1 MKKIIIS
8 FIVLIVPAFVFGTAL
23 PLSSLVVSLIEGKTL
38 PEAVII
44 LANQIDSI
52 INRVETIEQKQI
64 STNTTIDSFINNNIE
79 LKSKQEVLDIKQNN
93 LDLEQLRTKNQQIEN
108 EKIQNLLKEKQN
120 ELDKITEILIFEQ
133 TKTKEQQEKNDQKQ
147 KELEINQIKTE
158 TKVLENEKIIQEIE
172 NNPIPIISKQ
182 LLVKPSFEGIPEWE
196 TVSGAQKIKI
206 STFTLQTKGNTGI
219 AISEILIS
227 HLFGGA
233 TLTNMWIESDEG
245 LFIGNKVE
253 TTDMGEIFL
262 PMSVSLTP
270 NETRKF
276 IIYANS
282 KNDRSGIVQ
291 TYIEKILSD
300 SYTIEGL
307 PLVGPAINFKKQ

>member
-8 FIVLIVPAFVFGTAL
+8 LAIILVVPTFVFGTT
-23 PLSSLVVSLIEGKTL
+23 LSSLVISLIEGKTL

-44 LANQIDSI
+44 LANQIDSV
-52 INRVETIEQKQI
+52 INRIETIEQTQI
-64 STNTTIDSFINNNIE
+64 SKNTTIDSLVDYNIE
-79 LKSKQEVLDIKQNN
+79 LNSKQEVLNIKQSNI
-93 LDLEQLRTKNQQIEN
+93 DLEQLKTKKQQIEN
-108 EKIQNLLKEKQN
+108 ETIQNLLKEKQN
-120 ELDKITEILIFEQ
+120 ELDKITTILMIEQ
-133 TKTKEQQEKNDQKQ
+133 GKVKEQQEKNDQKQ
-147 KELEINQIKTE
+147 KELEINQTKIEMKT
-158 TKVLENEKIIQEIE
+158 LENEKIIQKIE
-172 NNPIPIISKQ
+172 NDPIPIVTKQ
-182 LLVKPSFEGIPEWE
+182 LLVEPSFDGTPEWE
-196 TVSGAQKIKI
+196 AISGAQKIKI

-282 KNDRSGIVQ
+282 KNDRSGIIQ
-291 TYIEKILSD
+291 TYIEKIISD

>member
-8 FIVLIVPAFVFGTAL
+8 LAIILVVPTFVFGTT
-23 PLSSLVVSLIEGKTL
+23 LSSLVVSLIEGKTL

-44 LANQIDSI
+44 LANQIDSV
-52 INRVETIEQKQI
+52 INRIETIEQTQI
-64 STNTTIDSFINNNIE
+64 SKNTTIDSLVDYNIE
-79 LKSKQEVLDIKQNN
+79 LKSKQEVLNIKQSNI
-93 LDLEQLRTKNQQIEN
+93 DLEQLKTKKQQIEN
-108 EKIQNLLKEKQN
+108 ETIQNLLKEKQN
-120 ELDKITEILIFEQ
+120 ELDKITTILMIEQ
-133 TKTKEQQEKNDQKQ
+133 GKVKEQQEKNDQKQ
-147 KELEINQIKTE
+147 KELEINQTKIEMKT
-158 TKVLENEKIIQEIE
+158 LENEKIIQKIE
-172 NNPIPIISKQ
+172 NDPIQIVTKQ
-182 LLVKPSFEGIPEWE
+182 LLVEPSFDGTPEWE
-196 TVSGAQKIKI
+196 AISGAQKIKI

-219 AISEILIS
+219 SISEILIS

-262 PMSVSLTP
+262 PMSISLAP

-282 KNDRSGIVQ
+282 KNDRSGIIQ
-291 TYIEKILSD
+291 TYIEKIISD

>member
-8 FIVLIVPAFVFGTAL
+8 LAIILVVPTFVFGTT
-23 PLSSLVVSLIEGKTL
+23 LSSLVISLIEGKTL

-44 LANQIDSI
+44 LANQIDSV
-52 INRVETIEQKQI
+52 INRIETIEQTQI
-64 STNTTIDSFINNNIE
+64 SKNTTIDSLVDYNIE
-79 LKSKQEVLDIKQNN
+79 LNSKQEVLNIKQSNI
-93 LDLEQLRTKNQQIEN
+93 DLEQLKTKKQQIEN
-108 EKIQNLLKEKQN
+108 ETIQNLLKEKQN
-120 ELDKITEILIFEQ
+120 ELDKITTILMIEQ
-133 TKTKEQQEKNDQKQ
+133 GKVKEQQEKNDQKQ
-147 KELEINQIKTE
+147 KELEINQTKIEMKT
-158 TKVLENEKIIQEIE
+158 LENEKIIQKIE
-172 NNPIPIISKQ
+172 NDPIPIVTKQ
-182 LLVKPSFEGIPEWE
+182 LLVEPSFDGTPEWE
-196 TVSGAQKIKI
+196 AISGAQKIKI

-262 PMSVSLTP
+262 PMSFSLTP

-282 KNDRSGIVQ
+282 KNDRSGIIQ
-291 TYIEKILSD
+291 TYIEKIISD

>member
-8 FIVLIVPAFVFGTAL
+8 LAIILVVPTFVFGTT
-23 PLSSLVVSLIEGKTL
+23 LSSLVISLIEGKTL

-44 LANQIDSI
+44 LANQIDSV
-52 INRVETIEQKQI
+52 INRIETIEQTQI
-64 STNTTIDSFINNNIE
+64 SKNTTIDSLVDYNIE
-79 LKSKQEVLDIKQNN
+79 LNSKQEVLNIKQSNI
-93 LDLEQLRTKNQQIEN
+93 DLEQLKTKKQQIEN
-108 EKIQNLLKEKQN
+108 ETIQNLLKEKQN
-120 ELDKITEILIFEQ
+120 ELDKITTILMIEQ
-133 TKTKEQQEKNDQKQ
+133 GKVKEQQEKNDQKQ
-147 KELEINQIKTE
+147 KELEINQTKIEMKT
-158 TKVLENEKIIQEIE
+158 LENEKIIQKIE
-172 NNPIPIISKQ
+172 NDPIPIVTKQ
-182 LLVKPSFEGIPEWE
+182 LLVEPSFDGTPEWE
-196 TVSGAQKIKI
+196 AISGAQKIKI

-262 PMSVSLTP
+262 PMSISLTP

-282 KNDRSGIVQ
+282 KNDRSGIIQ
-291 TYIEKILSD
+291 TYIEKIISD